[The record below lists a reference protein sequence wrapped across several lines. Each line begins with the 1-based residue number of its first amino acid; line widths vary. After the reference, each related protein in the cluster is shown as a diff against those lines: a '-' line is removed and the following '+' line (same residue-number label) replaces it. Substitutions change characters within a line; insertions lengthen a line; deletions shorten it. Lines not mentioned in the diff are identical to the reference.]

1 SCAFMSS
8 SALCTTSATLR
19 RGALRRF
26 GASDARAAP
35 SCACAAR
42 LGVLA
47 AAFFAVFFLAPAAV
61 FTPAF
66 LRGAAARVSDLRA
79 VGFAARDVF
88 LLRAFGI
95 TLRFGD
101 DPADTVGHQKLRIE
115 PRAQRGAQIRRRNFE
130 LRYGFDVH
138 AAGRRAAQIL
148 GAERPPRAQEL
159 TERAGLRREPAG
171 AVRDD
176 EMRKLEQLL
185 PAMPVRQ
192 AQERVHAEQQAE
204 RPRAVFRAKALE
216 RIDRVGDAAACDL
229 AVVRDEPFVTR
240 NGRLNHAQA
249 QLRLRDRRAAMRRR
263 ADRHEVNALEAQP
276 LLELERRAQMPV
288 VDRI

>member
-1 SCAFMSS
+1 
-8 SALCTTSATLR
+8 
-19 RGALRRF
+19 
-26 GASDARAAP
+26 
-35 SCACAAR
+35 
-42 LGVLA
+42 
-47 AAFFAVFFLAPAAV
+47 
-61 FTPAF
+61 
-66 LRGAAARVSDLRA
+66 
-79 VGFAARDVF
+79 
-88 LLRAFGI
+88 
-95 TLRFGD
+95 
-101 DPADTVGHQKLRIE
+101 
-115 PRAQRGAQIRRRNFE
+115 
-130 LRYGFDVH
+130 
-138 AAGRRAAQIL
+138 
-148 GAERPPRAQEL
+148 
-159 TERAGLRREPAG
+159 ERAGLRREPAG

-185 PAMPVRQ
+185 PAMPLRQ

-288 VDRI
+288 VDRIEGAAEYADRLAGCRRQARPCGRSMASTRLPSASQAGTGPAPLTAASVSAAWRTSASSRSRLKRASARRTSGWRLLNTLARFIA